1 MKYIVISCTDRELCW
16 VGEFTEY
23 KEAWAK
29 MRESFFAHIDTIG
42 VDLEEEEIAA
52 MQEAIVEGC
61 DIEEGSDFG
70 FLSFSAWCNL
80 HDIAYDIAI
89 FCR

>member
-1 MKYIVISCTDRELCW
+1 MKYVVISCTDRELCW

-23 KEAWAK
+23 RDAWAK
-29 MRESFFAHIDTIG
+29 MRESFFAHLDTI
-42 VDLEEEEIAA
+42 DALEEDELAA

-70 FLSFSAWCNL
+70 FLSFSAWSNFRG
-80 HDIAYDIAI
+80 IPYDIAI